1 MSSSS
6 RETEIKLRVASAE
19 EARARLTRLGA
30 ALATERHLEDN
41 VLYDDAAGSWRLGG
55 RVLRLRR
62 AAGTAVVTY
71 KGPGT
76 IADDVKS
83 REELEVVV
91 SSAEV
96 CERIFS
102 GLGLLKRFRYQKY
115 RAVYRLEGALVFVD
129 ETPVGTFLEVEGSA
143 AGIHDAAAALGFSR
157 EDYVFESYPVLFLAS
172 GAKGDMLIEPQR

>member
-1 MSSSS
+1 M
-6 RETEIKLRVASAE
+6 LV
-19 EARARLTRLGA
+19 L
-30 ALATERHLEDN
+30 ERHLEDN
-41 VLYDDAAGSWRLGG
+41 ALLDDAAGSLRLAG

-76 IADDVKS
+76 IADDVQS

-91 SSAEV
+91 SSADV

-102 GLGLLKRFRYQKY
+102 GLGLLPRFRYQKY
-115 RAVYRLEGALVFVD
+115 RAVYRLGDALVFVD
-129 ETPVGTFLEVEGSA
+129 ETPIGTFFEIEGAA

-157 EDYVFESYPVLFLAS
+157 EEYLRVSYPALFLAS
-172 GAKGDMLIEPQR
+172 GAKGDMLFEP

>member
-1 MSSSS
+1 M
-6 RETEIKLRVASAE
+6 
-19 EARARLTRLGA
+19 
-30 ALATERHLEDN
+30 
-41 VLYDDAAGSWRLGG
+41 LYDDAAGSLRLAG

-91 SSAEV
+91 SSADV

-102 GLGLLKRFRYQKY
+102 GLGLLERFRYQKY
-115 RAVYRLEGALVFVD
+115 RAVYRVRDAEVFVD
-129 ETPVGTFLEVEGSA
+129 ETPIGTFLEIEGSA
-143 AGIHDAAAALGFSR
+143 AEIHGVATALGFSR
-157 EDYVFESYPVLFLAS
+157 EDYVLESYVALFVAS
-172 GAKGDMLIEPQR
+172 GARGDMLFEPPR